1 MFFRGKK
8 CFKNDSIP
16 KYLRSKLLVQGA
28 AVIFDVKTGS
38 VLGMLGGR
46 LEDKYHD
53 YFNRATKAKRQPG
66 SIFKPFVY
74 LSAINMGYTP
84 QTKLKNQGIKVWDKS
99 EYWEPENWN
108 NEVGGIYSLR
118 QGLYGS
124 VNLIAVR
131 VIEDLNVDPISIKN
145 TAKKFNFTTEM
156 NAVPSIALGSSEVKP
171 IEIISA
177 YSAVANLGTYLKP
190 IIINKIMDS
199 DGKLIKSFLP
209 EPIVVDS
216 ESSSY
221 ILLDMMRDVVDEYKF
236 NYYDENKN
244 GKYDEDEHVY
254 SRGTGHKL
262 RTKYNFGFSYTDY
275 NKNGVFNNYRQ
286 DEINSSKITILVQV
300 KLELQI
306 LKLMRGL

>member
-1 MFFRGKK
+1 
-8 CFKNDSIP
+8 
-16 KYLRSKLLVQGA
+16 
-28 AVIFDVKTGS
+28 
-38 VLGMLGGR
+38 MLGGR

-177 YSAVANLGTYLKP
+177 YSAVANLGKSIFKTY
-190 IIINKIMDS
+190 
-199 DGKLIKSFLP
+199 
-209 EPIVVDS
+209 
-216 ESSSY
+216 
-221 ILLDMMRDVVDEYKF
+221 
-236 NYYDENKN
+236 YY
-244 GKYDEDEHVY
+244 
-254 SRGTGHKL
+254 
-262 RTKYNFGFSYTDY
+262 
-275 NKNGVFNNYRQ
+275 
-286 DEINSSKITILVQV
+286 
-300 KLELQI
+300 
-306 LKLMRGL
+306 